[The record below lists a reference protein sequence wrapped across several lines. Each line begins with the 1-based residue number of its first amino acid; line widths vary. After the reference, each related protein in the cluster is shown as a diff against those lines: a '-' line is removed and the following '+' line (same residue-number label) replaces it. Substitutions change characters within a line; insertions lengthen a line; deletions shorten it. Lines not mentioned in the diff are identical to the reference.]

1 MKISLFN
8 NFGAKNSVPV
18 FQAIAQGLVSQGHTV
33 VYHDLTADVAVIWS
47 MLWAGRM
54 RPNQEVYAAFRRQG
68 KPVIVAEV
76 GMIQRGQ
83 TWKIGINGTGIGSYN
98 FDNLIAN
105 RAVNLNLKLQP
116 WRNGS
121 NIVIAMQRQDSE
133 QWHGQPPM
141 DQWLESTVAEI
152 RKHSDRPIVI
162 RSHPRSGCNIP
173 SGCLIDRP
181 GFTAGSYDDFDFD
194 RVLSSAHCVLN
205 WNSGPGPQAVM
216 AGVPVFV
223 GPDSLASPI
232 ANWDLSQIENPPHP
246 DRAAWLEDLCHTE
259 WTLGEIASGG
269 PVERLLGRLNTQCI

>member
-18 FQAIAQGLVSQGHTV
+18 FQAIAQGLVSLGHTV
-33 VYHDLTADVAVIWS
+33 VYHDPTADVAVIWS

-54 RPNQEVYAAFRRQG
+54 RPNQEVYRAFRRQG
-68 KPVIVAEV
+68 RPVIVAEV

-98 FDNLIAN
+98 FDNLIPN
-105 RAVNLNLKLQP
+105 RADRLNLKLQP

-133 QWHGQPPM
+133 QWHGLPPIN
-141 DQWLESTVAEI
+141 QWLESTVAEI

-162 RSHPRSGCNIP
+162 RPHPRSGCNIP

-181 GFTAGSYDDFDFD
+181 QFTAGSYDDFDFD
-194 RVLSSAHCVLN
+194 RVLESAHCVVN
-205 WNSGPGPQAVM
+205 WNSGPGSQALI
-216 AGVPVFV
+216 AGVPAFV

-232 ANWDLSQIENPPHP
+232 ANWDLSQIENPP
-246 DRAAWLEDLCHTE
+246 RSERSVWLEQLAHTE
-259 WTLGEIASGG
+259 WTVEEIRSGL
-269 PVERLLGRLNTQCI
+269 PFKRLVF

>member
-33 VYHDLTADVAVIWS
+33 VYHDLAADVAVIWS

-54 RPNQEVYAAFRRQG
+54 RPNQEVYATFRRQG

-98 FDNLIAN
+98 FDNLMAD
-105 RAVNLNLKLQP
+105 RAASLDLKLQP

-133 QWHGQPPM
+133 QWHGLPPM
-141 DQWLESTVAEI
+141 NQWLESTVAEI
-152 RKHSDRPIVI
+152 RKHSDRPVVI

-181 GFTAGSYDDFDFD
+181 QFTAGSYDDFDFN
-194 RVLSSAHCVLN
+194 RVLESAHCVVN
-205 WNSGPGPQAVM
+205 WNSGPGSQALI
-216 AGVPVFV
+216 AGVPAFV

-232 ANWDLSQIENPPHP
+232 ANWDFSRIENPLKSE
-246 DRAAWLEDLCHTE
+246 RSVWLEQLAHTE
-259 WTLGEIASGG
+259 WTVKEIKTGL
-269 PVERLLGRLNTQCI
+269 PFTRLVF

>member
-8 NFGAKNSVPV
+8 NFGAKNSVPI

-54 RPNQEVYAAFRRQG
+54 RSNQAVYQAFRRQG

-98 FDNLIAN
+98 FDNLMAD
-105 RAVNLNLKLQP
+105 RAASLDLKLQP

-133 QWHGQPPM
+133 QWHGLPPM
-141 DQWLESTVAEI
+141 NQWLESTVAEI
-152 RKHSDRPIVI
+152 RKHSDRPVVI

-181 GFTAGSYDDFDFD
+181 QFTAGSYDDFDFN
-194 RVLSSAHCVLN
+194 RVLESAHCVVN
-205 WNSGPGPQAVM
+205 WNSGPGSQALI
-216 AGVPVFV
+216 AGVPAFV
-223 GPDSLASPI
+223 GPASLASPI
-232 ANWDLSQIENPPHP
+232 ANWDFSQIENPL
-246 DRAAWLEDLCHTE
+246 RSERSVWLEQLAHTE
-259 WTLGEIASGG
+259 WTVKEIKTGL
-269 PVERLLGRLNTQCI
+269 PFTRLVF

>member
-18 FQAIAQGLVSQGHTV
+18 FQAIAQGLSAQGHTV
-33 VYHDLTADVAVIWS
+33 VYHDSTADVAVIWS
-47 MLWAGRM
+47 MLWSGRM
-54 RPNQEVYAAFRRQG
+54 RPNQEVYATFRRQDR
-68 KPVIVAEV
+68 PVIVAEI

-83 TWKIGINGTGIGSYN
+83 TWKIGVNGTGISSYN

-105 RAVNLNLKLQP
+105 RADNLNLKLQP

-141 DQWLESTVAEI
+141 NQWLESTVAEI
-152 RKHSDRPIVI
+152 RKHSNRPVVI

-181 GFTAGSYDDFDFD
+181 QFNAGSYDDFDFD
-194 RVLSSAHCVLN
+194 RVLESAHCVVN
-205 WNSGPGPQAVM
+205 WNSGPGPQALM
-216 AGVPVFV
+216 AGVPAFV
-223 GPDSLASPI
+223 GPSSLASPI
-232 ANWDLSQIENPPHP
+232 ANWNLAQIENPP
-246 DRAAWLEDLCHTE
+246 RSERSVWLEQLAHTE
-259 WTLGEIASGG
+259 WTVEEIRSGL
-269 PVERLLGRLNTQCI
+269 PFRRLVF

>member
-8 NFGAKNSVPV
+8 NFGAKNSVPI

-47 MLWAGRM
+47 MLWTGRM
-54 RPNQEVYAAFRRQG
+54 RPNQEVYDAFRRQG

-83 TWKIGINGTGIGSYN
+83 TWKIGINGTGINSYN
-98 FDNLIAN
+98 FDNLMAN
-105 RAVNLNLKLQP
+105 RAASLDLKLQP

-141 DQWLESTVAEI
+141 NQWLESTVAEI
-152 RKHSDRPIVI
+152 KKHSDRPVVI

-173 SGCLIDRP
+173 PGCLIDRP
-181 GFTAGSYDDFDFD
+181 HFHAGSYDDFDFE
-194 RVLSSAHCVLN
+194 RVLGTAHCVLN
-205 WNSGPGPQAVM
+205 WNSGPGSQALI
-216 AGVPVFV
+216 AGVPAFV
-223 GPDSLASPI
+223 GHTSLASPI
-232 ANWDLSQIENPPHP
+232 ANWDLSQIENPPRP
-246 DRAAWLEDLCHTE
+246 DRTVWLEQLAHTE
-259 WTLGEIASGG
+259 WTVEEIRSGL
-269 PVERLLGRLNTQCI
+269 PFTRLVF